1 MDFLSN
7 SRGFFVKIKS
17 QVQNF
22 GFNEEQYELSLGKE
36 TKGTRSLVLEI
47 DQREQRAQRTKDIWE
62 DPKAGGPK
70 NLIAHKA

>member
-7 SRGFFVKIKS
+7 SRGFGKIKS
-17 QVQNF
+17 QVTNF

-36 TKGTRSLVLEI
+36 IHGTRSLVLEI
-47 DQREQRAQRTKDIWE
+47 DQRAQRIKDIWE